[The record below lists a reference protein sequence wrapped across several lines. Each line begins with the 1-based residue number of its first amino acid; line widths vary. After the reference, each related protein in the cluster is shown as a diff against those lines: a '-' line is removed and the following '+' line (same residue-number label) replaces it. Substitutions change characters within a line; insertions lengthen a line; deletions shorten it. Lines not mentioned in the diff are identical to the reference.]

1 MRRRTQKTARLSPE
15 PTKQARAAAAALER
29 LAAQDERSLLTQDL
43 RKSASHDATIAL
55 GLQVRD
61 ELVYSHSS
69 DGRVMFNPGK
79 TASRNSEEGVPSEKV
94 AKVVATL
101 DRQNRL
107 IGELRSAHLN
117 SVKIA
122 AALAGAVKLAQDGA
136 IDNEDIFDVAREA
149 LLNGSVKLSAL
160 ESVFEESPGEVV
172 DDGKTAGGTAHP
184 APAIPGFAGPSSARE
199 QDVLTATLRALR

>member
-1 MRRRTQKTARLSPE
+1 M
-15 PTKQARAAAAALER
+15 
-29 LAAQDERSLLTQDL
+29 
-43 RKSASHDATIAL
+43 I
-55 GLQVRD
+55 
-61 ELVYSHSS
+61 
-69 DGRVMFNPGK
+69 NPGK
-79 TASRNSEEGVPSEKV
+79 TASHNSEEGVPSEKV
-94 AKVVATL
+94 AKVVAAL

-117 SVKIA
+117 SVKVA

-149 LLNGSVKLSAL
+149 LLNGNVKLSAL

-172 DDGKTAGGTAHP
+172 DDGKTAGGFSNSAAT
-184 APAIPGFAGPSSARE
+184 IPGFAGASEPQG